1 MSKMKFLWSMLVVI
15 MALVVSFCLTACG
28 GDDSDDNGGGNGSGN
43 TSSGIYGY
51 YIRQGRNY
59 WLDLFAD
66 EGPYKFNLQGEII
79 QERTWPWGSVT
90 EENMSHYN
98 DYVVYYIPDDETF
111 IRYYGAYYRE
121 NAPAAAS
128 KQLLYRL
135 NYGTL
140 GTLGLYAEYTYYYTY
155 WREGNKLYTTEDGW
169 TVYTVTPS
177 GIIPDGSSFVFS
189 KYDSNQIY

>member
-1 MSKMKFLWSMLVVI
+1 MKKFYFLAMMFAASVMT
-15 MALVVSFCLTACG
+15 LTFSACG
-28 GDDSDDNGGGNGSGN
+28 GDDDDGNEGN
-43 TSSGIYGY
+43 DGNSSSSGLTGW
-51 YIRQGRNY
+51 YIRQDRNS

-169 TVYTVTPS
+169 TVYTVTPT

-189 KYDSNQIY
+189 KYDPNQIY

>member
-1 MSKMKFLWSMLVVI
+1 MFVI
-15 MALVVSFCLTACG
+15 LCGMMIATSFTACG
-28 GDDSDDNGGGNGSGN
+28 GDDADDDGGNGGS
-43 TSSGIYGY
+43 SYSGIKGY
-51 YIRQGRNY
+51 YIRQDSNG

-66 EGPYKFNLQGEII
+66 EGPYKFNMQGEII
-79 QERTWPWGSVT
+79 QERTWPWGTVS
-90 EENMSHYN
+90 EENMSN
-98 DYVVYYIPDDETF
+98 FDDYVVYYIPDDDTF
-111 IRYYGAYYRE
+111 IRYEGAYYRE